1 MSVTI
6 DEVKKL
12 AKLSRLEFTED
23 ESKQFLSEF
32 EAILKQ
38 VDAINKVD
46 VSGVDLLES
55 TIRADT
61 DLRTDKARQSL
72 KVDEIVANAPE
83 SEDGAFVVPLTVLE
97 D

>member
-12 AKLSRLEFTED
+12 AKLSRLEFTEE

-32 EAILKQ
+32 EAILRQ

-55 TIRADT
+55 TINADT
-61 DLRTDKARQSL
+61 DLRKDSVRTSL
-72 KVDEIVANAPE
+72 EVEKIVANAPE
-83 SEDGAFVVPLTVLE
+83 IIWKR
-97 D
+97 